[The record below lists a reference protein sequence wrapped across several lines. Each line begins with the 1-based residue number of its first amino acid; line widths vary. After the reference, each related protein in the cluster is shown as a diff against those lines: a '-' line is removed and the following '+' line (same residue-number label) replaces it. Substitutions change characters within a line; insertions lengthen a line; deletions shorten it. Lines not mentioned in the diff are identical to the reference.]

1 MTKIHPL
8 IVLLVLG
15 VCAANAQQSPSMNQG
30 EKQESSSPLN
40 AFAGMGKDRPA
51 DAKTEITANK
61 EATFDNAASVAEF
74 AGNVKVRDP
83 QFTLTC
89 DRLKVTLSKT
99 RKGMEVAEAVGNVVI
114 VQENTEKNGQ
124 TTKAIGRSGTATY
137 VPASGEVTLRVWP
150 SVQQGMNNQVATEEG
165 TVMVLNRN
173 GKSRTVGGSKTVITD
188 TGETGAAK

>member
-1 MTKIHPL
+1 MTKPAALLFLLAISP
-8 IVLLVLG
+8 VL
-15 VCAANAQQSPSMNQG
+15 AQSGPSMDQG
-30 EKQESSSPLN
+30 EKQTAAPMN

-74 AGNVKVRDP
+74 VGHVIVRDP

-99 RKGMEVAEAVGNVVI
+99 RKGMEVAEAIGNVVI
-114 VQENTEKNGQ
+114 IQENTGKDDK
-124 TTKAIGRSGTATY
+124 TSKAIGRSETATY
-137 VPASGEVTLRVWP
+137 HPATGEVILKGWP
-150 SVQQGMNNQVATEEG
+150 SVQQGMNNQVASEQS

-173 GKSRTVGGSKTVITD
+173 GKSRTEGPSKTVIVD
-188 TGETGAAK
+188 TNDAGAAK

>member
-1 MTKIHPL
+1 MTKLHS
-8 IVLLVLG
+8 LLALFFLG
-15 VCAANAQQSPSMNQG
+15 ICAANAQETPSMNQG
-30 EKQESSSPLN
+30 EKQASSPLTS
-40 AFAGMGKDRPA
+40 FAGLGKDRPA

-74 AGNVKVRDP
+74 VGRVVVRDP

-89 DRLKVTLSKT
+89 DRLKVTLSKN

-124 TTKAIGRSGTATY
+124 TTKAIGRSGLATY
-137 VPASGEVTLRVWP
+137 IPATGEVTLKNWP
-150 SVQQGMNNQVATEEG
+150 SVQQGMNNQVATEES

-188 TGETGAAK
+188 TSEAGTR

>member
-1 MTKIHPL
+1 MTKLHS
-8 IVLLVLG
+8 LLALFFLG
-15 VCAANAQQSPSMNQG
+15 ICAANAQETPSMNQG
-30 EKQESSSPLN
+30 EKQTSSPLTS
-40 AFAGMGKDRPA
+40 FAGLGKDRPA

-74 AGNVKVRDP
+74 VGRVVVRDP

-89 DRLKVTLSKT
+89 DRLKVTLSKN

-124 TTKAIGRSGTATY
+124 TTKAIGRSGLATY
-137 VPASGEVTLRVWP
+137 IPATGEVTLKNWP
-150 SVQQGMNNQVATEEG
+150 SVQQGMNNQVATEES

-188 TGETGAAK
+188 TSEAGTR